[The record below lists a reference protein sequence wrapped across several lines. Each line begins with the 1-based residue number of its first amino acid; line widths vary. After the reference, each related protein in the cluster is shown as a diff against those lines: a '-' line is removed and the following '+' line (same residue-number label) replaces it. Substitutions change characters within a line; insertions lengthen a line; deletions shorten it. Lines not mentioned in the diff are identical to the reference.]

1 MTAKPL
7 GERSVNYGQVG
18 ITSQAEF
25 ERFVPRG
32 FRVIERRA
40 RIGHGRPRFDAAVVG
55 LRTWQVQR
63 RSGLEVTVE
72 AAGES
77 DVYRPVRFDGDDVV
91 ESAAYEP
98 PADFDASGEALLQ
111 PGDSAMQTLRVAGR
125 LIHAPVRVI
134 SVLEEPDAHTVT
146 FGALEGHAEAGEER
160 MRVTIAPDGAV
171 HFELRVVWA
180 PKAWWMP
187 LVMPWFKRI
196 QRQHHDR
203 FMYALTRV

>member
-1 MTAKPL
+1 MSRRPL
-7 GERSVNYGQVG
+7 SERSVNYGQVG

-32 FRVIERRA
+32 YQVIERRS
-40 RIGHGRPRFDAAVVG
+40 RIGHGRPRFDAAVLG

-63 RSGLEVTVE
+63 RSGLAVE
-72 AAGES
+72 TFPAEES
-77 DVYRPVRFDGDDVV
+77 EIYSPVVFEDGDVV
-91 ESAAYEP
+91 ESASYQ
-98 PADFDASGEALLQ
+98 PAAEFDATGEALLQ
-111 PGDSAMQTLRVAGR
+111 PGDSAMQTLRVAGQ

-146 FGALEGHAEAGEER
+146 FGALQGHAEKGEER
-160 MRVTIAPDGAV
+160 MRVTIAEDGTV

-180 PKAWWMP
+180 PNAWWMP

-196 QRQHHDR
+196 QRRHHER